1 MVPAN
6 VDRDYRGFS
15 LFTYHVLVVM
25 VVAAL
30 ALLIWRIAGALLLAF
45 VGVLLAAALR
55 GMARLLGRCLRI
67 PTEWALLP
75 VAVVIIAVITLFVW
89 FAGPR
94 IDAQLA
100 QLIKTL
106 PDSIRRVEE
115 WLKQY
120 PWGQYIL
127 SHVTGPELSAGQGFH
142 LFTRFT
148 GIASTAFAMLADL
161 IIVLFTAI
169 YFAINPDTYRRGIV
183 SLIPKSKTQRV
194 TEVLDATA
202 LTLQHWLLGQGVSML
217 SVGILVAVGLWIA
230 GVPMAFLLG
239 VIAGALEFIPFIG
252 PIASAIPGILIALT
266 QNWTTALYALIVYVI
281 VQQVENHLLI
291 PLIQRK
297 AVEVPPALVILAVA
311 ALGLLF
317 GVLGAL
323 VATPLMAVILVWVKM
338 FYVQDVL
345 GKSVEVK

>member
-1 MVPAN
+1 V
-6 VDRDYRGFS
+6 
-15 LFTYHVLVVM
+15 
-25 VVAAL
+25 
-30 ALLIWRIAGALLLAF
+30 WRIAGALLLAF
-45 VGVLLAAALR
+45 IGVLLAAALR
-55 GMARLLGRCLRI
+55 GMASLLGRSLRI

-75 VAVVIIAVITLFVW
+75 VAVVILAALILFIW
-89 FAGPR
+89 FAGPP

-106 PDSIRRVEE
+106 PDSVGRVEE
-115 WLKQY
+115 WLKEY

-127 SHVTGPELSAGQGFH
+127 SNVSRTELSAGQGFH

-148 GIASTAFAMLADL
+148 GIASTAFTMLADL
-161 IIVLFTAI
+161 IIVIFTAI

-183 SLIPKSKTQRV
+183 ALIPKSKTQRV

-217 SVGILVAVGLWIA
+217 TVGVLVAVGLWIA

-239 VIAGALEFIPFIG
+239 VIAGVLEFIPFIG
-252 PIASAIPGILIALT
+252 PVVSAIPGILIALT
-266 QNWTTALYALIVYVI
+266 QDWTTALYALLVYVV

-317 GVLGAL
+317 GILGAL
-323 VATPLMAVILVWVKM
+323 IATPLMAIIVVWVKM
-338 FYVQDVL
+338 LYVQDVL